1 VYRIRSLYLTNR
13 FYLSLLAVAVLFIFG
28 YYLYFIFI
36 IAKVL
41 LFLLVVLVLLEGFI
55 HMKGNFKA
63 QRDLAERFSNGDE
76 NQVILWLKNEYPI
89 QVKGVIY
96 DELPVKFQFRNFKIK
111 FAANSKTSL
120 YKSYQLKPVKRGA
133 YHFGVIN
140 VFIKILAGL
149 TSRRFKAGKEKIVK
163 VYPSFYQ
170 LKKAELIAFSDTR
183 STPGLKKIQRIG
195 NNREFEHIKEYV
207 TGDDYR
213 KINWKATARVNKL
226 MVNEYQDE
234 RLQNVYQLVDMGRT
248 MKMPFE
254 GMTLLDYAINST
266 LALSNVI
273 LKKHD
278 KVGLLTYSDHIH
290 SFIQSDNRR
299 TQLKSLLET
308 LYKQETLFQ
317 ESNLEESYSMIS
329 RKTPGRSLL
338 ILYTNYE
345 SVLGLKRQLPI
356 LKKLA
361 QNHLILLVSFINSE
375 LENLAK
381 QPAHNTEDIYFKTI
395 AEKNMLEKSK
405 FMEQLGH
412 YGILNLRVKP
422 GELTMAVLNRYLE
435 IKNRGLI

>member
-1 VYRIRSLYLTNR
+1 MYIIRSLYLTKR

-28 YYLYFIFI
+28 YYFYFIFI
-36 IAKVL
+36 IGKVL
-41 LFLLVVLVLLEGFI
+41 LLLLVVLVLLEGFI
-55 HMKGNFKA
+55 HMNGNFKA
-63 QRDLAERFSNGDE
+63 GRDLAERFSNGDE

-89 QVKGVIY
+89 QVKGVVY
-96 DELPVKFQFRNFKIK
+96 DELPVQFQFRNFKIN
-111 FAANSKTSL
+111 FTANSKASL

-140 VFIKILAGL
+140 VFVEILAGL
-149 TSRRFKAGKEKIVK
+149 TSRRFKAGNEKIVK

-183 STPGLKKIQRIG
+183 NTPGLKKIQRIG

-234 RLQNVYQLVDMGRT
+234 RLQNVYQLIDMGRT
-248 MKMPFE
+248 MKMPFG
-254 GMTLLDYAINST
+254 GMTLLDYSINST

-278 KVGLLTYSDHIH
+278 KIGLLTYSDHIH
-290 SFIQSDNRR
+290 SFVQSDNKR

-412 YGILNLRVKP
+412 YGILNLRVNP
-422 GELTMAVLNRYLE
+422 SELTMAVLNRYLE
-435 IKNRGLI
+435 IKNRGLL